1 MVHTS
6 NNIPPEPFFSGYLL
20 CLDQVFIELRLQT
33 RRPENMSNAELIA
46 IVKDIHELADALHN
60 VPMFIAGMDDS
71 FTPESMEELFI
82 NAYDQ
87 TDAGSEKK
95 LFRLSNLLRSCIE
108 EVRSKQNG

>member
-6 NNIPPEPFFSGYLL
+6 KSIPPEPVFSGYLL
-20 CLDQVFIELRLQT
+20 FLYRIFIELRLHT
-33 RRPENMSNAELIA
+33 RQPEKISHAELIA

-60 VPMFIAGMDDS
+60 IPMFIAGMDDS
-71 FTPESMEELFI
+71 FTPESMEERFI